1 MTSKSQSRSGFATG
15 SKEKYTLNRGIYI
28 FGRGFFLA
36 SLLLLFT
43 GCGGNPAERP
53 NAYDESPPPFC
64 TADEARIADLLD
76 QMTLEQK
83 AAQMLVLGKLAFPSW
98 IPETTRRSVEEL
110 GIGGI
115 FLQPMNALFPGPKTM
130 SRLLNDLNSMAM
142 SRNPAIPLFFS
153 LDQEGGTTQAWQKIM
168 GGTDGPGN
176 MALGALDD
184 PEATCEMYAMMG
196 REVRAFGANMAYAPE
211 FDLVASPEAAWV
223 YTKGFGETGELTSRH
238 AAAAVLGF
246 QRELIMGAM
255 KHFPGGGCVFED
267 THSESPTCEM
277 SLEELHASHIMP
289 FVTAIEAGAD
299 MVMVSPVIFTALDD
313 AFPASLSAKVK
324 IEFLRGELGFEG
336 LISTGAMDMPPFQ
349 HEWGM
354 PKEVLA
360 IKSGADLLL
369 YVGEVETFGDARQVI
384 DNIADAVRDGTIPP
398 GQFNESVARIL
409 RHKQKYCLFDNPFT
423 DPERAAAI
431 SGSQENYQL
440 AEPIIAGAITLVRN
454 DAGLWPLAER
464 SGRGLL
470 VVSPMQIVLVDPA
483 TGFGM
488 ITGTTLAEQIKR
500 IAPQAQSQAFMPGTF
515 GFLME
520 RAVGRAAE
528 PVIELIII
536 GTYNAHYDDGQAD
549 MVSRIIALGK
559 PTVVVS
565 FGTPF
570 DLLSFPSAST
580 YLAVYNFRD
589 MAIQLAAET
598 LFGRHEPLGRLPVTL
613 PGLLKMG
620 TAFMPN

>member
-1 MTSKSQSRSGFATG
+1 M
-15 SKEKYTLNRGIYI
+15 NRGIRL
-28 FGRGFFLA
+28 FGGGFFLA
-36 SLLLLFT
+36 SLLLLFA
-43 GCGGNPAERP
+43 GCGGDSVDRSN
-53 NAYDESPPPFC
+53 DCDDSPPPFC
-64 TADEARIADLLD
+64 TVDEEQIADLLD
-76 QMTLEQK
+76 QMTLEEK
-83 AAQMLVLGKLAFPSW
+83 AAQMLVLGELAFPFW
-98 IPETTRRSVEEL
+98 IPETTRRTIEEL

-115 FLQPMNALFPGPKTM
+115 FLQPFNALFPDPKTM
-130 SRLLNDLNSMAM
+130 SRLLNDLNAIAM

-184 PEATCEMYAMMG
+184 PGATCEMYAMMG
-196 REVRAFGANMAYAPE
+196 REIRAFGANMAYAPE

-277 SLEELHASHIMP
+277 GIEELHTSHIMP

-336 LISTGAMDMPPFQ
+336 LISTGAMDMPPLQ
-349 HEWGM
+349 HAWGM

-369 YVGEVETFGDARQVI
+369 YVGEVETFGDARRVI
-384 DNIADAVRDGTIPP
+384 ENIANAVRDGTIPS
-398 GQFNESVARIL
+398 GQFNDSVARIL
-409 RHKQKYCLFDNPFT
+409 RHKQKYCLFDRPFT
-423 DPERAAAI
+423 DPEQADAI
-431 SGSQENYQL
+431 SGSREHLQL
-440 AEPIIAGAITLVRN
+440 AEPVIAGAITIVRN
-454 DAGLWPLAER
+454 DAGLWPLAETG
-464 SGRGLL
+464 GRGLL
-470 VVSPMQIVLVDPA
+470 TVSPMQIVLEDPA

-488 ITGTTLAEQIKR
+488 ITGTTLGEQIKG
-500 IAPQAQSQAFMPGTF
+500 IAPHAQSQVFMPGTF
-515 GFLME
+515 EFLME
-520 RAVGRAAE
+520 RAVARAAE
-528 PVIELIII
+528 PGIELIII
-536 GTYNAHYDDGQAD
+536 GTYNAHYDEGQAD
-549 MVSRIIALGK
+549 MVNRIIALGK

-570 DLLSFPSAST
+570 DLLSFPGAST

-589 MAIQLAAET
+589 LAIQLAAET

-613 PGLLKMG
+613 PGS
-620 TAFMPN
+620 P

>member
-1 MTSKSQSRSGFATG
+1 MV
-15 SKEKYTLNRGIYI
+15 
-28 FGRGFFLA
+28 
-36 SLLLLFT
+36 
-43 GCGGNPAERP
+43 
-53 NAYDESPPPFC
+53 
-64 TADEARIADLLD
+64 DEAQIEDWLG

-83 AAQMLVLGKLAFPSW
+83 AAQMLVLGELAFPFW
-98 IPETTRRSVEEL
+98 IPENTRRTIEEL
-110 GIGGI
+110 GIGGV
-115 FLQPMNALFPGPKTM
+115 FLQPFNALFPDPKIM
-130 SRLLNDLNSMAM
+130 SRLLNDLNGMAM

-184 PEATCEMYAMMG
+184 PGATCEMYAMMG

-223 YTKGFGETGELTSRH
+223 FTKGFGESGELASRH

-255 KHFPGGGCVFED
+255 KHFPGGGCVFDD

-277 SLEELHASHIMP
+277 DKEELRASHLVP

-313 AFPASLSAKVK
+313 ELPASLSAKVK
-324 IEFLRGELGFEG
+324 IEFLRGELGFDG
-336 LISTGAMDMPPFQ
+336 LISTGAMDMPPLQ

-360 IKSGADLLL
+360 IQSGADLLL
-369 YVGEVETFGDARQVI
+369 YVSEVGTFRDARQVI
-384 DNIADAVRDGTIPP
+384 ANIADAVRDGTIPS
-398 GQFNESVARIL
+398 GQFNDSVARIL
-409 RHKQKYCLFDNPFT
+409 RHKQKYCLFDRPFT
-423 DPERAAAI
+423 DPEQADAI
-431 SGSQENYQL
+431 SGSRENLQL

-454 DAGLWPLAER
+454 DAGLWPLAETE
-464 SGRGLL
+464 GRCLL
-470 VVSPMQIVLVDPA
+470 VVSPMQIVLEDPA

-488 ITGTTLAEQIKR
+488 LTGTTLGEQIKR
-500 IAPQAQSQAFMPGTF
+500 IAPQAQSEVFMPGAF
-515 GFLME
+515 EFLME
-520 RAVGRAAE
+520 QAEARAAG
-528 PVIELIII
+528 PGIESIVV
-536 GTYNAHYDDGQAD
+536 GTYNAHYDDGQAN
-549 MVSRIIALGK
+549 MVRRIVALGK

-570 DLLSFPSAST
+570 DLLSFPCAST
-580 YLAVYNFRD
+580 YLAVYSFRD
-589 MAIQLAAET
+589 LAQRLAAET

-613 PGLLKMG
+613 PGLHERD
-620 TAFMPN
+620 TAFMTH